1 MMRSNG
7 LHEKLRV
14 AVLSDIHGNVVA
26 LDAVL
31 ADLALRGPFDEI
43 VVAGDLVWSGPWPAE
58 VVDRVRALHAT
69 VIQGNTDAFFRPER
83 QETPA
88 GKEPGRFELH
98 LAWMQEQ
105 LGLARVEFLGS
116 LPFSHRISPAG
127 PGAPPG
133 DHDLLIVHANPYD
146 LERPIMPQMRD
157 SDLDELLLADALPPF
172 AMLAFGH
179 VHVPYIR
186 HWRGRKLV
194 DVASVG
200 LPMDRDPRAA
210 YAVLQWDGAAWQAE
224 HRRVFYDAPLVAH
237 QMRTG
242 GMPRGKHF
250 AERLMAAG
258 YQPMGQPAFVMAE

>member
-1 MMRSNG
+1 MRSNG
-7 LHEKLRV
+7 QHERLRV

-31 ADLALRGPFDEI
+31 ADMALHGPFDEI

-58 VVDRVRALHAT
+58 VVDRVQALNAT
-69 VIQGNTDAFFRPER
+69 VIQGNTDAFFRPEQ
-83 QETPA
+83 QEPPA
-88 GKEPGRFELH
+88 GKEPGRFEVH
-98 LAWMQEQ
+98 MAWMQEQ
-105 LGLARVEFLGS
+105 LGPQRVAFLGR

-127 PGAPPG
+127 RGAPGG

-146 LERPIMPQMRD
+146 LERPILPQMRD
-157 SDLDELLLADALPPF
+157 SDLDEFLLAGEMPACE
-172 AMLAFGH
+172 MLAFGH

-186 HWRGRKLV
+186 HWRGRTLV

-210 YAVLQWDGAAWQAE
+210 YAILQWDGAMWQAE
-224 HRRVFYDAPLVAH
+224 HRRVFYDAPMVAH
-237 QMRTG
+237 RMRTC

-250 AERLMAAG
+250 ADRLMAAG

>member
-105 LGLARVEFLGS
+105 LGPVRVAFLGS

-133 DHDLLIVHANPYD
+133 DRDLLIVHANPYD

-157 SDLDELLLADALPPF
+157 SDLDELLLADELPPF
-172 AMLAFGH
+172 EMLAFGH
-179 VHVPYIR
+179 VHVPFVR
-186 HWRGRKLV
+186 QWRGRKLV

-200 LPMDRDPRAA
+200 LPMDRDPRLRI
-210 YAVLQWDGAAWQAE
+210 AVLRGTAGLAG
-224 HRRVFYDAPLVAH
+224 RAPAGVL
-237 QMRTG
+237 RC
-242 GMPRGKHF
+242 
-250 AERLMAAG
+250 AAG
-258 YQPMGQPAFVMAE
+258 RSPDAHGRDAARQTLCRTAHGRRLSANRPTRAS